1 MKLFI
6 TSKVY
11 DTETKT
17 KTEIEEEVQGDL
29 DAYVGKNK
37 VEFKLYTLGCVA
49 AMFFNRHLDYSSS
62 EVSPMKNI
70 KCADCFIISG
80 DGFQGFR
87 LPSPLPPMPYI
98 GFIDYHLDQEEF
110 LKAYRESAEMLGAS
124 KIDDAW
130 LEVGN
135 SSIVLRV
142 KTK

>member
-6 TSKVY
+6 TSKIY

-17 KTEIEEEVQGDL
+17 IAEIEKAVQEDL

-37 VEFKLYTLGCVA
+37 VEFKLYNLGCVA

-62 EVSPMKNI
+62 GANPKTDI
-70 KCADCFIISG
+70 KCADSFIISG
-80 DGFQGFR
+80 DGFQGFQ
-87 LPSPLPPMPYI
+87 LPSHLPPMPYVSLMN
-98 GFIDYHLDQEEF
+98 YNLDQDEF

>member
-17 KTEIEEEVQGDL
+17 IAEIQEEVQEDL
-29 DAYVGKNK
+29 DTYVGKNK

-49 AMFFNRHLDYSSS
+49 AMFFNRHLDYSTLGAN
-62 EVSPMKNI
+62 PKTDIN
-70 KCADCFIISG
+70 CADSFIISG

-135 SSIVLRV
+135 SSIVLR
-142 KTK
+142 